1 MNRKLLRGLV
11 LEAGGRGDRIPQWLR
26 YLVEP
31 IALAGNICHV
41 LRLLFV
47 DHSVP
52 LIGMSPTR
60 NHCELL
66 TAIGA
71 SGPTAQLQ
79 LTNPQRT
86 LSVPAKTRQRGVSG
100 GTYIVDA
107 TITLAGS

>member
-1 MNRKLLRGLV
+1 
-11 LEAGGRGDRIPQWLR
+11 
-26 YLVEP
+26 
-31 IALAGNICHV
+31 V

-71 SGPTAQLQ
+71 SDWAETFAHYLQ
-79 LTNPQRT
+79 TPL
-86 LSVPAKTRQRGVSG
+86 VDFPAWSG
-100 GTYIVDA
+100 
-107 TITLAGS
+107 

>member
-1 MNRKLLRGLV
+1 MNRKLLCGLV
-11 LEAGGRGDRIPQWLR
+11 LEAGGRGDRLPQRLR

-71 SGPTAQLQ
+71 SDWAETSAHYLQ
-79 LTNPQRT
+79 TPL
-86 LSVPAKTRQRGVSG
+86 VDFPAWSG
-100 GTYIVDA
+100 WLGRC
-107 TITLAGS
+107 TIQFFQAGG

>member
-47 DHSVP
+47 DHSVLSSACHRP
-52 LIGMSPTR
+52 GIIVNCSPSAR
-60 NHCELL
+60 VDPPP
-66 TAIGA
+66 
-71 SGPTAQLQ
+71 SGTSRLAAQLQ
-79 LTNPQRT
+79 LR
-86 LSVPAKTRQRGVSG
+86 SEERRVGEEC
-100 GTYIVDA
+100 
-107 TITLAGS
+107 